1 MEYHDPSHDRQQYI
15 IKQSGNHKFSIEP
28 NFSNHTDLTKHPIR
42 HRIEPNMCEAGGINK
57 YQVVQQNKTAPIVVI
72 KTNKSANEIKV
83 KNTEIPILV
92 PLFLAVNNMIDN
104 IKTKTDTTHNIL
116 TPVLAQSDSTETD
129 TLKPE
134 EESSDELPDS

>member
-1 MEYHDPSHDRQQYI
+1 
-15 IKQSGNHKFSIEP
+15 
-28 NFSNHTDLTKHPIR
+28 
-42 HRIEPNMCEAGGINK
+42 MCEAGGINK